1 MHLVCPGTVSIEPKP
16 RSEVTYLL
24 NGGTGLHSAESSVSA
39 MTFRYWSSTS
49 GLLKSRWK
57 DRVCFIH
64 LSLFISSTLM
74 MKARKDS
81 LITVGEVLSGVGTS
95 GLLSCGGRN
104 DSLDSVLHNVPELK
118 GLDQIAGCQHS
129 SSNLGNNLRVPDH
142 TPVLDSDLVV
152 RLVDIVHLLDTLIQ
166 R

>member
-24 NGGTGLHSAESSVSA
+24 KGGTGLHSAESSVSA

-64 LSLFISSTLM
+64 LSLFISSTL
-74 MKARKDS
+74 
-81 LITVGEVLSGVGTS
+81 IVEQEET
-95 GLLSCGGRN
+95 
-104 DSLDSVLHNVPELK
+104 
-118 GLDQIAGCQHS
+118 HS
-129 SSNLGNNLRVPDH
+129 SRSGKSSRAWAPRDSFRAAAETTVWTAFCIMFLSSRVSTKSLPISRHHDKSGMDLRVPDH

-152 RLVDIVHLLDTLIQ
+152 RLVNIVHLLDTLIQ

>member
-1 MHLVCPGTVSIEPKP
+1 
-16 RSEVTYLL
+16 
-24 NGGTGLHSAESSVSA
+24 
-39 MTFRYWSSTS
+39 
-49 GLLKSRWK
+49 
-57 DRVCFIH
+57 
-64 LSLFISSTLM
+64 